1 MFKIMFQDKEKVSQ
15 KYLGLPEIF
24 FDKID
29 FSFLDPIF

>member
-1 MFKIMFQDKEKVSQ
+1 MFLIMFHDKEKVSQ
-15 KYLGLPEIF
+15 KYIGLPGIF